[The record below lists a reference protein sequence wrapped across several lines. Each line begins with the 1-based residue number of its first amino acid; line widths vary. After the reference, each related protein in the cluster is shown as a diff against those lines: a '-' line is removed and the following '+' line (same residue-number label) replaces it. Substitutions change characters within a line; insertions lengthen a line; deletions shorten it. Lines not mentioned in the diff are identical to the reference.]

1 MCMEAYLQGQ
11 DLWDLIVGPD
21 DEIPSDTPG
30 NSEPHR
36 KWKIKCGKALFAL
49 RTSIS
54 KEFIDHVR
62 DVDSPKEV
70 WETLERIFSKK
81 NTARLQLLENE
92 LAQSTQGGMSI
103 SEYFL
108 RVKSICAEISEL
120 DTKEK
125 ISDARLRR
133 FLIRGLKREY
143 IPFVTSIQG
152 WAKQPSVEELESLL
166 SNQEALAKQMSKSLD
181 TESALYSKGKYHKK
195 NTSTWNKNNE
205 NRSGAVNTSNDGLQ
219 NKSSIKCYRCG
230 KIGHIKRN
238 CRVKLSKVNVASDN
252 ERDQLKWEQCF
263 TVEDVRVRDEKS
275 TPTQVLLSHENCE
288 EEWIIDSSCSYHV
301 TGNDELLSDL
311 RQHKGE
317 RVIITAD
324 NSAYPV
330 AQEGVVK
337 IGMDDTNVVKLND
350 VFHVPG
356 LKRNLISVSQ
366 ITDSGKFVL
375 FGPKDVKV
383 LENVKNI
390 SADIVTSGEKRGSL
404 FVMAAGEAYVKK
416 TSQTESAAIWHA
428 RLGHLGY
435 QLLQKISSKRLVD
448 GMPSLRNVREDVIC
462 QGCQFGKSHRLPFM
476 KSSNRKTS
484 ILELIHTDLMGPTKT
499 PSFSGYRYAMVLV
512 DDFSR
517 YTWIKFL
524 KEKSEALTKFV
535 EFRNVVEKEFGMKIK
550 CIRNDNGGEY
560 MSDDFFHYCS
570 DNGIARQMT
579 CPDTPQQ
586 NGVSERKLAHLASMS
601 LSWLHDKHLPRE
613 FWAEA
618 MQCACHVINRLPP
631 WPGNEKSPLELLYN
645 MKPNVNYFR
654 VFGSICY
661 VHVPKSN
668 RTKLDPK
675 AKKCIFVGYD
685 PCRKGW
691 RCMDP
696 ETKKFVTSRDVVF
709 DEVSSYFPKT
719 GRDDEQ
725 RSFIMLPENVI
736 EVSNDDKLPTFDHS
750 DVESDEQEIRRI
762 STREKRQP
770 QHLKDYEVQI
780 NSCSTTSCFFVGAI
794 DEEEPASYEEARV
807 EPKWQAAML
816 EEIEALHKNQTWEL
830 VPKPEN
836 SDFQIPSHSTAVC
849 RQPTMAAQ
857 STMMFSKLL
866 TETDIKKRLAIPA
879 KILPSLPAFNGSH
892 AIRIHL
898 MYGTRMWP
906 IDCTVRKKGYKKPVF
921 SGGLWRDF
929 VIGNK
934 LNVGDRISMYKVQDS
949 HYRVEVLEKEKPD
962 APIKQEGAVIELANA
977 ATRTFVDH
985 VFAKPSIRI
994 FGANMTDEKAHF
1006 NIENKS
1012 FGITNATEGG
1022 AMGYAWNY

>member
-1 MCMEAYLQGQ
+1 MELTNGGGNSSTSYGVDKLVGTNYKYWKMCMEAYLQGQ
-11 DLWDLIVGPD
+11 EDLCDLIVGPD

-81 NTARLQLLENE
+81 NTSILLLLENE

-120 DTKEK
+120 DTEEK

-133 FLIRGLKREY
+133 FLIRGLKKEY

-166 SNQEALAKQMSKSLD
+166 SNQDTLAKQMSKSFD

-195 NTSTWNKNNE
+195 NTSAWNKNNE
-205 NRSGAVNTSNDGLQ
+205 NRSGAVNTSDDGLQ

-238 CRVKLSKVNVASDN
+238 CRVKLSKANVVSDN

-288 EEWIIDSSCSYHV
+288 EEWIIDSGCSHHV

-337 IGMDDTNVVKLND
+337 IGMDEKNVVKLND
-350 VFHVPG
+350 VFHVP
-356 LKRNLISVSQ
+356 
-366 ITDSGKFVL
+366 
-375 FGPKDVKV
+375 
-383 LENVKNI
+383 
-390 SADIVTSGEKRGSL
+390 
-404 FVMAAGEAYVKK
+404 GEAYVKK
-416 TSQTESAAIWHA
+416 TSQTESATIWHA

-435 QLLQKISSKRLVD
+435 QLLQKISSKMLVD
-448 GMPSLRNVREDVIC
+448 GMPSLRNVREDIIC

-524 KEKSEALTKFV
+524 KQKSEALTKFV

-560 MSDDFFHYCS
+560 MSDDFFQYCS

-618 MQCACHVINRLPP
+618 MQCACHVINCLPP
-631 WPGNEKSPLELLYN
+631 WPG
-645 MKPNVNYFR
+645 
-654 VFGSICY
+654 
-661 VHVPKSN
+661 
-668 RTKLDPK
+668 
-675 AKKCIFVGYD
+675 
-685 PCRKGW
+685 KGG
-691 RCMDP
+691 
-696 ETKKFVTSRDVVF
+696 DVWIQ
-709 DEVSSYFPKT
+709 K
-719 GRDDEQ
+719 Q
-725 RSFIMLPENVI
+725 RSLSLLKTLFLMKYHLIFQ
-736 EVSNDDKLPTFDHS
+736 KLGVTMNKEDIYKG
-750 DVESDEQEIRRI
+750 EE
-762 STREKRQP
+762 TTT
-770 QHLKDYEVQI
+770 HLKDYEVRI

-794 DEEEPASYEEARV
+794 DEEPASYEEARV

-836 SDFQIPSHSTAVC
+836 YEPITCKWVYRLKRKSDGTVDKSFKRWKLWQLDVKNPFLYGDLDHADSSLFVKLEPGSQLLILLYVDDMIITKDNKVEI
-849 RQPTMAAQ
+849 
-857 STMMFSKLL
+857 SKLKNDL
-866 TETDIKKRLAIPA
+866 STRFDMKSLGEVGCFLGLEIKK
-879 KILPSLPAFNGSH
+879 
-892 AIRIHL
+892 IR
-898 MYGTRMWP
+898 
-906 IDCTVRKKGYKKPVF
+906 
-921 SGGLWRDF
+921 
-929 VIGNK
+929 
-934 LNVGDRISMYKVQDS
+934 
-949 HYRVEVLEKEKPD
+949 
-962 APIKQEGAVIELANA
+962 
-977 ATRTFVDH
+977 
-985 VFAKPSIRI
+985 
-994 FGANMTDEKAHF
+994 
-1006 NIENKS
+1006 
-1012 FGITNATEGG
+1012 
-1022 AMGYAWNY
+1022 

>member
-1 MCMEAYLQGQ
+1 MELTNGGGNSSTSYGVDKLVGTNYKYWKMCMEAYLQGQ
-11 DLWDLIVGPD
+11 EDLCDLIVGPD

-81 NTARLQLLENE
+81 NTSILLLLENE

-120 DTKEK
+120 DTEEK

-133 FLIRGLKREY
+133 FLIRGLKKEY

-166 SNQEALAKQMSKSLD
+166 SNQDTLAKQMSKSFD

-195 NTSTWNKNNE
+195 NTSAWNKNNE
-205 NRSGAVNTSNDGLQ
+205 NRSGAVNTSDDGLQ

-238 CRVKLSKVNVASDN
+238 CRVKLSKANVVSDN

-288 EEWIIDSSCSYHV
+288 EEWIIDSGCSHHV

-337 IGMDDTNVVKLND
+337 IGMDEKNVVKLND
-350 VFHVPG
+350 VFHVP
-356 LKRNLISVSQ
+356 
-366 ITDSGKFVL
+366 
-375 FGPKDVKV
+375 
-383 LENVKNI
+383 
-390 SADIVTSGEKRGSL
+390 
-404 FVMAAGEAYVKK
+404 GEAYVKK
-416 TSQTESAAIWHA
+416 TSQTESATIWHA

-435 QLLQKISSKRLVD
+435 QLLQKISSKMLVD
-448 GMPSLRNVREDVIC
+448 GMPSLRNVREDIIC

-524 KEKSEALTKFV
+524 KQKSEALTKFV

-560 MSDDFFHYCS
+560 MSDDFFQYCS

-618 MQCACHVINRLPP
+618 MQCACHVINCLPP
-631 WPGNEKSPLELLYN
+631 WPARNSKDIY
-645 MKPNVNYFR
+645 
-654 VFGSICY
+654 
-661 VHVPKSN
+661 
-668 RTKLDPK
+668 
-675 AKKCIFVGYD
+675 
-685 PCRKGW
+685 KGE
-691 RCMDP
+691 
-696 ETKKFVTSRDVVF
+696 ETT
-709 DEVSSYFPKT
+709 T
-719 GRDDEQ
+719 
-725 RSFIMLPENVI
+725 
-736 EVSNDDKLPTFDHS
+736 
-750 DVESDEQEIRRI
+750 
-762 STREKRQP
+762 
-770 QHLKDYEVQI
+770 HLKDYEVRI

-836 SDFQIPSHSTAVC
+836 YEPITCKWVYRLKRKSDGTVDKCKARLVAWGFSQSYGLDYEETFSPVAKMVTPRTIFALVAFKRWKLWQLDVKNPFLYGDLDREVFMEQPKGYVSKQHPHHVC
-849 RQPTMAAQ
+849 RLKKALYGLKQAPRAWYGKVAQ
-857 STMMFSKLL
+857 YFIFCGFKVSDADSSLFVKLEPGSQLLILLYVDDMIITKDNKVEISKLKNDL
-866 TETDIKKRLAIPA
+866 STRFDMKSLGEVGCFLGLEIKK
-879 KILPSLPAFNGSH
+879 
-892 AIRIHL
+892 IR
-898 MYGTRMWP
+898 
-906 IDCTVRKKGYKKPVF
+906 
-921 SGGLWRDF
+921 
-929 VIGNK
+929 
-934 LNVGDRISMYKVQDS
+934 
-949 HYRVEVLEKEKPD
+949 
-962 APIKQEGAVIELANA
+962 
-977 ATRTFVDH
+977 
-985 VFAKPSIRI
+985 
-994 FGANMTDEKAHF
+994 
-1006 NIENKS
+1006 
-1012 FGITNATEGG
+1012 
-1022 AMGYAWNY
+1022 